1 MNFTHIIF
9 AFDDTVDQ
17 QRGYIL
23 LNDHMDVRSATGGYV
38 MDNGELIEEPSYIV
52 PFADEAWNYVRT
64 LGRGQESVLLLSE
77 MHAKPELRKAT
88 LRYMDVNKADVDL
101 GWMQEAPAG
110 MSKRELATQYGGYTE
125 VLSRNDQYR
134 TFVASHTRF

>member
-1 MNFTHIIF
+1 
-9 AFDDTVDQ
+9 
-17 QRGYIL
+17 
-23 LNDHMDVRSATGGYV
+23 
-38 MDNGELIEEPSYIV
+38 
-52 PFADEAWNYVRT
+52 
-64 LGRGQESVLLLSE
+64 

-88 LRYMDVNKADVDL
+88 LRYMDVNKADVNL

-134 TFVASHTRF
+134 TFVDTHASKSTTLAPDKTGASLAAFGLI